1 LIYFGK
7 WKWRICASL
16 LVDDASASTGE
27 YNMRKV
33 LNDTSSVSKIAARIA
48 PRTGELPAL
57 PLGLGVSPHLSP
69 YLLPP
74 QTGPPLLAYT
84 THEAA
89 KISGICRSL
98 LYREIAAGRLIARK
112 HGRRTIILGADLW
125 AWLESLPRM
134 PVAKPAREAAAVV
147 LNKTADAGR
156 EGEAS

>member
-1 LIYFGK
+1 
-7 WKWRICASL
+7 L

-27 YNMRKV
+27 YNMRKI
-33 LNDTSSVSKIAARIA
+33 LSDTSSVSRIAARLA
-48 PRTGELPAL
+48 PRTGELPTQPVAL
-57 PLGLGVSPHLSP
+57 GMSPHLTP

-125 AWLESLPRM
+125 AWLESLPRLR
-134 PVAKPAREAAAVV
+134 PAKLAGEYAVTV
-147 LNKTADAGR
+147 GGKTADTVR